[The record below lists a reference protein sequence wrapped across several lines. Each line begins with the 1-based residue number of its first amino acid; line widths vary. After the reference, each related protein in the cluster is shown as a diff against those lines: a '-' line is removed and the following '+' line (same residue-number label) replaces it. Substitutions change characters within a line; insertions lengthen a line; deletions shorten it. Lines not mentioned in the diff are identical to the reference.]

1 MTKYGYIR
9 VSSKDQKPERQVEAL
24 LNYGIEKGNIFTDYM
39 SGKDFN
45 RPRYRALMRKL
56 KRGDVLVV
64 KSIDR
69 LGRNYTDII
78 EQWRIICRT
87 KKVDIE
93 VIDFPLLNTNQSREG
108 LTGEFISD
116 MTLQILAYFAQT
128 EREFIRQRQAEGIA
142 VAKAKGVR
150 FGAEKKPLPDGF
162 ETAYFLFKDGKK
174 TIREAATMV
183 GMSSST
189 FFRRA
194 KEKEKLTNLCQEVDN
209 TKQALGG

>member
-24 LNYGIEKGNIFTDYM
+24 LNYGIEKENIFTDYM

-108 LTGEFISD
+108 LTSEFISD

-150 FGAEKKPLPDGF
+150 FGAEKKPLPDEF
-162 ETAYFLFKDGKK
+162 ETAYFLYKDGKK
-174 TIREAATMV
+174 TIREAAKMV